1 MKKLKKL
8 KKLELN
14 TDSAYSLVKGI
25 LVVTYYEYTSALRFY
40 RDNIDKYK
48 LVESKVIDYQ
58 KYCDLKKQ
66 YAISKNKINHRTL
79 EDRQV
84 INTFESTKAPTKPSK
99 EQIEL
104 FKQFNNNNRT
114 IEGCESFYKSD
125 LFRVY
130 TLCLAPTPENIIK
143 RIRKSVFK
151 ERMCNLC

>member
-1 MKKLKKL
+1 MKKL

-48 LVESKVIDYQ
+48 SVESKVIDYQ

-84 INTFESTKAPTKPSK
+84 INTFESTKVPTKPSK

-104 FKQFNNNNRT
+104 FKQFNDNNRT
-114 IEGCESFYKSD
+114 IEDCESFYKSD
-125 LFRVY
+125 LFKVY
-130 TLCLAPTPENIIK
+130 TLCQAPTPENIIK

-151 ERMCNLC
+151 ERMTTL